1 MSAPDDTE
9 SPRLMTEAL
18 TIGELYKAKTIL
30 ADDLDA
36 AVEAYMADPKTPQ
49 FAFAGGYS
57 LDLMLAVRAQA
68 SARKLLK
75 DPEAGP
81 ALKRS
86 AVRRAI
92 LLARPMKN

>member
-1 MSAPDDTE
+1 MAE
-9 SPRLMTEAL
+9 AAL
-18 TIGELYKAKTIL
+18 TIGELYKAKIIL

-36 AVEAYMADPKTPQ
+36 AVEAYMADPKTSQ
-49 FAFAGGYS
+49 FTFAGGYS
-57 LDLMLAVRAQA
+57 LDLMVAVRAQA

-81 ALKRS
+81 GLKRS

-92 LLARPMKN
+92 LLARPLRA